1 MGEKRIMST
10 NGVIL
15 TTRELEEYLEKI
27 GTTHNLTAKSWK
39 ETYPIPR
46 LLDNYALIKD
56 VYEILNEHVKQG
68 ISIHPAGEWILDN
81 FYIIEETVKSIKQE
95 LTLKK
100 HINFIGIKNGINDG
114 FARVYVLAS
123 EIVNCTDNKIETEN
137 LENTVRRV
145 FYPVRT
151 DHRRISSASGCGPR
165 ASEYGVSLRSQNDLR
180 P

>member
-46 LLDNYALIKD
+46 LLENYELIKD

-81 FYIIEETVKSIKQE
+81 FYIIEETVKSIRQE

-100 HINFIGIKNGINDG
+100 YKNFVGLENGDYEG
-114 FARVYVLAS
+114 FARVYVLAT
-123 EIVNCTDNKIETEN
+123 EIVNYTDNKIETEN
-137 LENTVRRV
+137 LEKYLTAYQTYKV
-145 FYPVRT
+145 F
-151 DHRRISSASGCGPR
+151 ILLKS
-165 ASEYGVSLRSQNDLR
+165 
-180 P
+180 